1 MNCGTDSPGGEFTCE
16 PEYAA
21 ADISSSNLL
30 TRALILT
37 GIQEALME
45 NLIYQRNTE
54 LFCPI

>member
-16 PEYAA
+16 PGYAA
-21 ADISSSNLL
+21 ADISGSNLL

-45 NLIYQRNTE
+45 NLIYQ
-54 LFCPI
+54 

>member
-1 MNCGTDSPGGEFTCE
+1 MNCGADSPGSEFTCE
-16 PEYAA
+16 PGYAA

-45 NLIYQRNTE
+45 NLIYQ
-54 LFCPI
+54 